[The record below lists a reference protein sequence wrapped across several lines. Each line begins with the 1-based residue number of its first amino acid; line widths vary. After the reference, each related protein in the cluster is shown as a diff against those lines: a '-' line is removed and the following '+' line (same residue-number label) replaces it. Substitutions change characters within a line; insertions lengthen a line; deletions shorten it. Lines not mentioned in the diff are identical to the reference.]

1 LPTAIQI
8 FADDSCND
16 EQLRLSAHQSEKKRR
31 RRDEAKKMNSSDTPA
46 DGNEPSRPLYV
57 SIEMVANL
65 LYLARHSEEG
75 PDQQRVYLDRSS
87 SVLLAMR
94 HHPDLPK

>member
-1 LPTAIQI
+1 MMNNSDYRHINL
-8 FADDSCND
+8 
-16 EQLRLSAHQSEKKRR
+16 KRR
-31 RRDEAKKMNSSDTPA
+31 EGAATRQKKMNSPDTPA
-46 DGNEPSRPLYV
+46 EGDELGRPLYV

-75 PDQQRVYLDRSS
+75 VDQQRVYLDRAS

>member
-1 LPTAIQI
+1 
-8 FADDSCND
+8 
-16 EQLRLSAHQSEKKRR
+16 
-31 RRDEAKKMNSSDTPA
+31 MNSPDTPA
-46 DGNEPSRPLYV
+46 DADEPSRPLYV

-75 PDQQRVYLDRSS
+75 ADQQRLYLDRAS

-94 HHPDLPK
+94 HHPDLPR

>member
-1 LPTAIQI
+1 
-8 FADDSCND
+8 
-16 EQLRLSAHQSEKKRR
+16 
-31 RRDEAKKMNSSDTPA
+31 MNSSDTPVSGDEA
-46 DGNEPSRPLYV
+46 SRPLYV

-75 PDQQRVYLDRSS
+75 LDQQKLYLDRAS

-94 HHPDLPK
+94 NHPDLPK

>member
-1 LPTAIQI
+1 M
-8 FADDSCND
+8 
-16 EQLRLSAHQSEKKRR
+16 R
-31 RRDEAKKMNSSDTPA
+31 
-46 DGNEPSRPLYV
+46 LYV

-75 PDQQRVYLDRSS
+75 PDQQRVYLDRAS